1 MGCPHFSQKTN
12 VCVCVWCVCVLLSHA
27 GVGTVLVPR
36 SLGFPAGLSVLSVSR
51 QVCMYVCMYVSVY
64 VCFRFCWVRLQRP
77 EYSPAHGELHH
88 GQPGS
93 GAAQLRLELGVIPDH
108 LHPDHDSNTRGTNR
122 WLALLIASNRSD
134 WSKITEGFGAA
145 RRFSRITLPV

>member
-1 MGCPHFSQKTN
+1 MPVLVTYSSCPPFTRVSGGSVCALGAPSGVYVK
-12 VCVCVWCVCVLLSHA
+12 VCVCVCVCVCA
-27 GVGTVLVPR
+27 CV
-36 SLGFPAGLSVLSVSR
+36 F
-51 QVCMYVCMYVSVY
+51 